1 MGLPHRS
8 VLVGMTALTMLAAAA
23 SPAAAAEPTGA
34 IRAAGGPTAVADSY
48 IVVLKDNAVAPA
60 RVTETAQRLT
70 ARHGGTV
77 ARTWRAALR
86 GFELTVGAKAAA
98 RIAADPAVAYVEQ
111 NHTVSIAGTQTNPPS
126 WGLDRI
132 DQRNLPLNSSY
143 TYPNTAG
150 NVRAYIIDTGVL
162 FGHNDFGGRA
172 VSGFDA
178 VDGGSADDC
187 NGHGTHV
194 AGTVGGSSYGVAKG
208 VQIVGVRVLNCQGS
222 GTNAQVVSGI
232 DWVTANAVKP
242 AVANMSLGGSANS
255 SIDTAVTNSINSGIT
270 YAVAAGNGDILG
282 NRQNACNYSPARVAS
297 AITVGATQNNDAAA
311 SFSNYGTCVDILAPG
326 VNITSAWYTGS
337 TATNTISGTSM
348 ASPHVAGA
356 AALVLS
362 ANPSWTPQQ
371 VRDSLVNDATPN
383 VVTNVGT
390 GTPNRLLYVV
400 NGTTPPPTND
410 FSVSVSPTSGSTAPG
425 GSVTATVAT
434 ATTNGSAQSVSLAAS
449 GLPSGATASF
459 NPATV
464 TSGGSSSLTIT
475 TSASTPAGTYAVTIS
490 GTAAS
495 GTKTATYSLTVTG
508 AGGCTG
514 AGQKL
519 GNPGFES
526 GNTVW
531 SSSSGVIGQYG
542 SSGQPPRTGTW
553 NAWLDGYG
561 STHTDTLSQPV
572 SLPAGCTS
580 YNFTFWLHI
589 DSAETTSSVQYDKL
603 TVQVLNSSGTVLA
616 TLATYSNLN
625 KATGYSQKSFSLA
638 SYAGQ
643 TVTLKFTGTED
654 SSLQTSF
661 VVDDTAVNV
670 S

>member
-362 ANPSWTPQQ
+362 ANPSWAPQQ
-371 VRDSLVNDATPN
+371 VRDSLVNNATPN

-475 TSASTPAGTYAVTIS
+475 TSASTPVGTYAVTIS

-531 SSSSGVIGQYG
+531 SSTSGVIG
-542 SSGQPPRTGTW
+542 
-553 NAWLDGYG
+553 
-561 STHTDTLSQPV
+561 
-572 SLPAGCTS
+572 
-580 YNFTFWLHI
+580 
-589 DSAETTSSVQYDKL
+589 
-603 TVQVLNSSGTVLA
+603 
-616 TLATYSNLN
+616 
-625 KATGYSQKSFSLA
+625 
-638 SYAGQ
+638 
-643 TVTLKFTGTED
+643 
-654 SSLQTSF
+654 
-661 VVDDTAVNV
+661 
-670 S
+670 